1 MAVTGPGR
9 KGSPKKRGGS
19 PSSKCFGGGGKTCR
33 PGKVKRKRAVK
44 AAVTKV
50 KKAVRN
56 VKDDISTVKRNV
68 KKKSTARK
76 VERTDKKIERT
87 DKKIERKTVKRNK
100 KTGTTPVLPTRRPT
114 TVTTKKNTPTLVK
127 RKVRQEEYFST
138 CKSNKTCSPEQRTI
152 HKNARA
158 RAKKAGNST
167 YYIGNK
173 AYATNY
179 SNSKTATNAEAKRR
193 K

>member
-76 VERTDKKIERT
+76 VERT